1 MSGASLTT
9 KGLVSGGFSIVDEP
23 APVQP
28 PPPESLRVDVPHNR
42 VMIIIPTA
50 VNLVLIVAENVT
62 DNLRARQASSIALPS
77 LYQRAF
83 MATREMDEIALVKP
97 K

>member
-9 KGLVSGGFSIVDEP
+9 KGLVSGGFTVADEP
-23 APVQP
+23 VIGQP
-28 PPPESLRVDVPHNR
+28 PPPEPLRVDVPHNR
-42 VMIIIPTA
+42 VMIVIPTA
-50 VNLVLIVAENVT
+50 INLVLIVAENVT
-62 DNLRARQASSIALPS
+62 DNLHARQASSIALPS

-97 K
+97 R